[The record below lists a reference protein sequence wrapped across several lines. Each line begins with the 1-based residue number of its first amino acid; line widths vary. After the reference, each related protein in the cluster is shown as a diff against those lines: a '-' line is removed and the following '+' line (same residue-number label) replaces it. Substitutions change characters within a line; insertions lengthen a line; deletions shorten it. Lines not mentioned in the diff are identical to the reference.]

1 MSVEMHV
8 LADTRNAAD
17 IREIQAALIVAGA
30 LTADPEYQQT
40 SAELRDRSRRRRV
53 WL

>member
-8 LADTRNAAD
+8 LADTRNAAN
-17 IREIQAALIVAGA
+17 IREILSALIVAGA
-30 LTADPEYQQT
+30 LTDDPEYQQT
-40 SAELRDRSRRRRV
+40 SAELRERSRRRRI